1 MTGRK
6 LKSKALILGIT
17 ILILAVACSGITT
30 PSLWGSLVMAE
41 SPPTD
46 DSGIMTVFYKIAD
59 DQYLFWTD
67 LTATIIDNG
76 DGTWNVYSPQVTA
89 TGVNQA
95 LIDYDYYQY
104 KPIPYGYNGT
114 VTDLGLQPPTSEDLP
129 RSQHIGK
136 LVDVDNTKAKPATV
150 TRKWHG
156 LTFNITCLVSQSVV
170 DMWVADTLNVGDF
183 VIVSFID
190 EIPDTDEVNLAIVVD
205 KVYKSW

>member
-1 MTGRK
+1 VG
-6 LKSKALILGIT
+6 T
-17 ILILAVACSGITT
+17 IL
-30 PSLWGSLVMAE
+30 
-41 SPPTD
+41 
-46 DSGIMTVFYKIAD
+46 
-59 DQYLFWTD
+59 
-67 LTATIIDNG
+67 DNG

-95 LIDYDYYQY
+95 HVEYDYYQY
-104 KPIPYGYNGT
+104 KPIPYSYNGT
-114 VTDLGLQPPTSEDLP
+114 VTDLGLLPPSAEDLP

-136 LVDVDNTKAKPATV
+136 LVEVDPTKARPAIV

-156 LTFNITCLVSQSVV
+156 LMFNITCLVSQSVV

-190 EIPDTDEVNLAIVVD
+190 EIPDTTEVNLAIVVD